1 MFVCMADM
9 IKFSS
14 KIDERAL
21 DELRR
26 HAKETGRNISSIL
39 TEAVEAYL
47 ARVSVRPVFLDAADQ
62 IMDEH
67 RDLLERL
74 AK

>member
-1 MFVCMADM
+1 MAETV
-9 IKFSS
+9 KFSS
-14 KIDERAL
+14 KIDARVL
-21 DELRR
+21 NELRD
-26 HAKETGRNISSIL
+26 HAKATGRSISSVL

-47 ARVSVRPVFLDAADQ
+47 ERARIRPVFLEAAEQ
-62 IMDEH
+62 VLDEN